1 MLNLKIILMKFG
13 VMLVV
18 NKHQEYIKS
27 IKRNKT
33 IVLLS
38 QIFLIIFILS
48 LWDLLSKFNVIDSF
62 IFSSPSSIFK
72 LMIEYLK
79 SNELIHH
86 AFVSSYEVILGLIIG
101 SLLGIIIA
109 IVLYEIPILAKI
121 LDPFLIVLNALPK
134 TALAPI
140 LIIWVG
146 TSIKGI
152 VFVSISISLVITIIS
167 AYNAFS
173 SVSSEKIR
181 LLQSF
186 KASRVQI
193 LKYLI
198 IPSNIDNLISII
210 KVNIGMSWIGVIV
223 GEFIVSKSGLGYLIT
238 YGTQVFRLDL
248 VMMGIMTLAIVT
260 VIMYGILNF
269 SVKIYK
275 KYRGW

>member
-1 MLNLKIILMKFG
+1 MEN
-13 VMLVV
+13 
-18 NKHQEYIKS
+18 NHQKYIKRF
-27 IKRNKT
+27 KRNKT

-38 QIFLIIFILS
+38 QLMIVILLIS
-48 LWDLLSKFNVIDSF
+48 LWEIFSNLEVIDSF
-62 IFSSPSSIFK
+62 IFSSPSAIFN
-72 LMIEYLK
+72 LMLDYLK

-86 AFVSSYEVILGLIIG
+86 ALVSSYEVILGLIIG
-101 SLLGIIIA
+101 SLSGVLIA
-109 IVLYEIPILAKI
+109 IILYEIPILARI

-146 TSIKGI
+146 TSTKGI

-167 AYNAFS
+167 AYNAFN
-173 SVSSEKIR
+173 SVEDEKIR
-181 LLQSF
+181 LLKSF
-186 KASRVQI
+186 KASRIQI
-193 LKYLI
+193 LRYLI
-198 IPSNIDNLISII
+198 IPANIDNLISII

-248 VMMGIMTLAIVT
+248 VMMGIATLAFVT
-260 VIMYGILNF
+260 VLMYGFLNLV
-269 SVKIYK
+269 VKIYK